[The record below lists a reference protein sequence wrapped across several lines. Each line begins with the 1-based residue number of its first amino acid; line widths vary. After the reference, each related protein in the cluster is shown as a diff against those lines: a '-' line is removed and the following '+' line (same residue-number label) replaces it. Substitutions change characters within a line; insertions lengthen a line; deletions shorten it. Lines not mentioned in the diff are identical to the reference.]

1 MTKEEKDIQIDSL
14 VKMLESATTVYLTD
28 IAGLDAEKTSTLRR
42 LCAGKEIKLQVVKN
56 TLLRKA
62 MERSEKSY
70 DELFPILKG
79 NTSIMISDTGNLPA
93 KLIKDFRKKSDKP
106 ILKGAW
112 IEEAVFIGDSQLEA
126 LSTLKSK
133 NELIGDVIALLQS
146 PAKNVISALLS
157 GGQTIAGIVKTLEER
172 NA

>member
-70 DELFPILKG
+70 D
-79 NTSIMISDTGNLPA
+79 
-93 KLIKDFRKKSDKP
+93 
-106 ILKGAW
+106 
-112 IEEAVFIGDSQLEA
+112 
-126 LSTLKSK
+126 
-133 NELIGDVIALLQS
+133 
-146 PAKNVISALLS
+146 
-157 GGQTIAGIVKTLEER
+157 
-172 NA
+172 

>member
-1 MTKEEKDIQIDSL
+1 MTKEEKNIEIDSL
-14 VKMLESATTVYLTD
+14 VAMLESATTVYLTD
-28 IAGLDAEKTSTLRR
+28 TAGLNAERTSALRR
-42 LCAGKEIKLQVVKN
+42 LCAGKEVKLKVVKN

-70 DELFPILKG
+70 DDLFPVLIG
-79 NTSIMISDTGNLPA
+79 NTSIMISDTGNVPA
-93 KLIKDFRKKSDKP
+93 KLIKDFRKKSTIP
-106 ILKGAW
+106 VLKGAW
-112 IEEAVFIGDSQLEA
+112 IEEAIFVGDSELEG

-146 PAKNVISALLS
+146 PVKNVISALQS

-172 NA
+172 DA